1 MNFTE
6 FTKSKY
12 FTRGLIA
19 LGGLIV
25 LALTFNLGVFV
36 GYSKANFSQR
46 WGDNYRRNFG
56 GPTEGFGL
64 NNRMMSGRRFDQ
76 RLGMMPLPSG
86 PDFVNAHG
94 TTGVVIQVNQVAT
107 GTPQATST
115 IVIKGNDGVEKTV
128 LIDAKTSILK
138 DRQNVPVNNV
148 AVDDTAVVIGQPNN
162 AGQIEAKLIRIFSKQ

>member
-1 MNFTE
+1 MNFTDI
-6 FTKSKY
+6 TKSKY
-12 FTRGLIA
+12 FTRGLIV

-56 GPTEGFGL
+56 GPTDGFGL
-64 NNRMMSGRRFDQ
+64 NSRMMSGRRFD
-76 RLGMMPLPSG
+76 RRPGMMPLPAG

-94 TTGVVIQVNQVAT
+94 TTGVVVQVSPVAT
-107 GTPQATST
+107 GTPLTTST
-115 IVIKGNDGVEKTV
+115 IIIKGNDGVEKTV
-128 LIDAKTSILK
+128 VMNAKTTILK

-148 AVDDTAVVIGQPNN
+148 AVDDMVVVIGQPNN
-162 AGQIEAKLIRIFSKQ
+162 IGQIEAKLIRIFSKQ